1 MHAHNI
7 HNYPRTWIEINKNAF
22 LDNIQALKRAIGPSQ
37 LGVVVKSNA
46 YGHGMGL
53 IASWCQENLLV
64 DWLFTASSQEA
75 CELRAQ
81 GITKPICAMTY
92 YDTPYEQAIQADIDC
107 VCYSLEMLHTLNQAA
122 AALGKIARIH
132 LKIDTGMTRLGIE
145 PHEIPSFIAAIK
157 ATPACRLVGIMS
169 HLSDV
174 DNSDQSF
181 TLQQLKIFDEV
192 CALMQPHFEHA
203 LMTHICSSGALRYAH
218 RYSCARVGIATYGLG
233 NFPDAHVKPILQ
245 WKARIIQIKE
255 VPAGREVGYGRTYT
269 TQKVQKIAVIP
280 IGYVD
285 GYLRALSN
293 KSHVIIHGH
302 AAPLIG
308 RVNMNVCIIDVSSI
322 PGVCVGDEVIV
333 ISDVHSHA
341 LAHELA
347 NQAQTIAYVVVSS
360 LVEDI
365 ERVVVENGVP
375 VFFERKLLLGT
386 RQQQ

>member
-1 MHAHNI
+1 MHVHNN
-7 HNYPRTWIEINKNAF
+7 HTLARTWIEINKNAF
-22 LDNIQALKRAIGPSQ
+22 LGNIQALKRVIGPSQ
-37 LGVVVKSNA
+37 LGVVVKGNA

-53 IASWCQENLLV
+53 IASWCQENPQV

-107 VCYSLEMLHTLNQAA
+107 VCYSLDMLKSLNQAA
-122 AALGKIARIH
+122 AALGKIAHIH

-145 PHEIPSFIAAIK
+145 PHEITSFIAAIK
-157 ATPACRLVGIMS
+157 ASTTCHLVGIMS

-174 DNSDQSF
+174 DNPDQAF
-181 TLQQLKIFDEV
+181 TLQQLKVFDEA
-192 CALMQPHFEHA
+192 CALIQTHFEYT

-233 NFPDAHVKPILQ
+233 NFPDAQVKPILQ
-245 WKARIIQIKE
+245 WKTRIIQIKE

-269 TQKVQKIAVIP
+269 TQKIQKIAVIP
-280 IGYVD
+280 VGYVD

-293 KSHVIIHGH
+293 KSYVIIHGQ
-302 AAPLIG
+302 AVPLIG
-308 RVNMNVCIIDVSSI
+308 RVNMNVCIIDVSSL
-322 PGVCVGDEVIV
+322 PLASVGDEVVV
-333 ISDVHSHA
+333 ISDAHPQA
-341 LAHELA
+341 IAHELA
-347 NQAQTIAYVVVSS
+347 SQAQTIAYVVVSS

-365 ERVVVENGVP
+365 ERVVVGNCLP
-375 VFFERKLLLGT
+375 VVCERKLSIGT
-386 RQQQ
+386 RHQQ